1 MKKNV
6 LIILL
11 FLIPSAIMS
20 QVLTQHF
27 AKGEAVKNGL
37 KVGKRVTS
45 NGIIE
50 MPKVDVE
57 KLMKED
63 AEMAGEDVP
72 YRFGYGFETGRIHL
86 ASRGGR

>member
-27 AKGEAVKNGL
+27 AKGEAE
-37 KVGKRVTS
+37 
-45 NGIIE
+45 I
-50 MPKVDVE
+50 
-57 KLMKED
+57 
-63 AEMAGEDVP
+63 
-72 YRFGYGFETGRIHL
+72 TGTGH
-86 ASRGGR
+86 